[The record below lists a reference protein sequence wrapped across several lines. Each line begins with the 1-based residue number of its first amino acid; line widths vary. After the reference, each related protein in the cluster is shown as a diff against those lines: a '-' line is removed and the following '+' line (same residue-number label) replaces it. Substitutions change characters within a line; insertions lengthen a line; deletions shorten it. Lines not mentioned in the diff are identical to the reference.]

1 MGSPAEERIVAGR
14 YEIVDDL
21 GYGNVHRAIDRQTGV
36 TVALKLLGLP
46 IDAPTETRFRR
57 EANAARAIDHP
68 GCVRMLDF
76 GEDREAH
83 LLYIAMEMVEGEP
96 LDDYLVRSGGK
107 LEVEHAVELMLDVLD
122 ALDAAHHAGVV
133 HRDLKPSNI
142 LLAGDGTAVKVC
154 DFGSAKIF
162 GRHITQ
168 LTRPGMVIGTGQY
181 MAPEQARGQEC
192 DSRADLYAAGAILF
206 ELVTGRPAT
215 RASDRAEDS
224 RLNIVFARSLADE
237 RRDRFASAR
246 EMIGALKNAIGTTV
260 VAVRPK
266 SERRVVRLAAA
277 IAFIGGLG
285 AGAFVLSSA
294 RSNAGAPGSSVPR
307 ELCAVVM
314 NGEAEMVADRPL
326 DVYVGGEWLGR
337 TPIRAR
343 EFAAGALDL
352 EVVDPVS
359 SKRRKMRVQVE
370 ANVRRVF
377 ELSGL

>member
-21 GYGNVHRAIDRQTGV
+21 GYGNVHRAIDRQTGT

-46 IDAPTETRFRR
+46 NDAPTETRFRR
-57 EANAARAIDHP
+57 EANAARAIAHP

-83 LLYIAMEMVEGEP
+83 LLYLVMEMVEGEP
-96 LDDYLVRSGGK
+96 LDDYLQRSGGR
-107 LEVEHAVELMLDVLD
+107 LEIEHAVELMLDVLD

-142 LLAGDGTAVKVC
+142 LLSGDGTTVKVC

-192 DSRADLYAAGAILF
+192 DARADLYAAGAILF

-215 RASDRAEDS
+215 RASDRADDA
-224 RLNIVFARSLADE
+224 RLNLVFARSLADD
-237 RRDRFASAR
+237 RRERFADAQ
-246 EMIGALKNAIGTTV
+246 EMIAALKNAIGTTV
-260 VAVRPK
+260 VAARPK
-266 SERRVVRLAAA
+266 SERRAVRVAAA

-285 AGAFVLSSA
+285 AGAFMLSSA
-294 RSNAGAPGSSVPR
+294 RSGGAAASAVPR
-307 ELCAVVM
+307 EMCAVVM
-314 NGEAEMVADRPL
+314 NGEAELVADRPL
-326 DVYVGGEWLGR
+326 DVYIGGEWLGR

-352 EVVDPVS
+352 EIVDPVS

-377 ELSGL
+377 ELSGY